1 MGRIMMFCGYKET
14 SIFMLLIC
22 LILQRYA
29 FSIKFLLNHTAMY
42 RCFLEKEIEHV

>member
-29 FSIKFLLNHTAMY
+29 FSIKFLSIIHPCNVVL
-42 RCFLEKEIEHV
+42 